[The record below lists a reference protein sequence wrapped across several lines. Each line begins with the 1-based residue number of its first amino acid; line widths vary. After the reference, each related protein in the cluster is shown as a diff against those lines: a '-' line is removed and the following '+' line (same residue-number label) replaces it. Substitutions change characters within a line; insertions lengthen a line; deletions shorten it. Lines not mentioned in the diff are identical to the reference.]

1 MFARLTQTQ
10 AKICGGC
17 EGVKGRQMAGQMG
30 GTCVH
35 DSWQPRAQG
44 VASTR
49 KYIDD
54 RFFIKGLTSVDMGRP
69 NVSLN

>member
-1 MFARLTQTQ
+1 VAMFARLTQTQ

-35 DSWQPRAQG
+35 DS
-44 VASTR
+44 
-49 KYIDD
+49 
-54 RFFIKGLTSVDMGRP
+54 
-69 NVSLN
+69 